1 MKKILCLIL
10 ALLVLCL
17 SGCGADKDVSSSSP
31 GNPVIENAAT
41 DGKFSGAEYGIGDSV
56 QEVKDHYK
64 KIVDDYEA
72 IHMGEGASEGHE
84 HEHHIHD
91 ANSQDKIPYYDVDPE
106 GNYVEID
113 VADFRFYYEGKKDE
127 NGITAIAT
135 DGDIFGFVM
144 GSTTKQEVEEAV
156 GKEGVTTNA
165 TEEDKIF
172 LAFPQDNLII
182 FTVTYENRAISFYFY
197 ENLLVTAVIKNIK

>member
-135 DGDIFGFVM
+135 DGDVFGFVM

>member
-72 IHMGEGASEGHE
+72 IHMGEGASKGHE

-135 DGDIFGFVM
+135 DGDVFGFVM

>member
-17 SGCGADKDVSSSSP
+17 SGCGADKDVSSSSL
-31 GNPVIENAAT
+31 GNPVIENAVT

-91 ANSQDKIPYYDVDPE
+91 ANNQDKIPYYDVDPE

-127 NGITAIAT
+127 NGIIAIAT
-135 DGDIFGFVM
+135 DGDVFGFVM

-182 FTVTYENRAISFYFY
+182 FTATYENRAISFYFY